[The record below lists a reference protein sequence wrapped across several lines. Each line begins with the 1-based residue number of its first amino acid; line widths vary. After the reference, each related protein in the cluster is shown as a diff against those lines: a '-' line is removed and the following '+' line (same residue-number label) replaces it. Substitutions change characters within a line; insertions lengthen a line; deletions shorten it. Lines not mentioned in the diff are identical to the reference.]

1 MKNFFLCFLLA
12 IGITVP
18 SVAQNASLNKQ
29 QTMAYI
35 NMLYKV
41 AYHYKDT
48 KIDTVTVDGKVLTV
62 FLSSGQ
68 HFRSD
73 IAKSDVLVIARV
85 KSGYQIRFKS
95 SPSTDE
101 ILWAIQTEEDA
112 KRLKNALEHLIKIVK
127 TEKKTDPFGS

>member
-35 NMLYKV
+35 NKLYKV
-41 AYHYKDT
+41 AYRYKDT

-68 HFRSD
+68 HF
-73 IAKSDVLVIARV
+73 LEVILPNQMYL
-85 KSGYQIRFKS
+85 SLQ
-95 SPSTDE
+95 E
-101 ILWAIQTEEDA
+101 
-112 KRLKNALEHLIKIVK
+112 
-127 TEKKTDPFGS
+127 

>member
-1 MKNFFLCFLLA
+1 MRNFLVCCFLA
-12 IGITVP
+12 IGIVMPTI
-18 SVAQNASLNKQ
+18 AQNANLNKQ

-35 NMLYKV
+35 NKLYKT
-41 AYHYKDT
+41 AYRYKET

-73 IAKSDVLVIARV
+73 IAKADVLVFAKV

-95 SPSTDE
+95 SPSTEE
-101 ILWAIQTEEDA
+101 ILWAIQTEDDA
-112 KRLKNALEHLIKIVK
+112 KRLKNALEHLSRLVK
-127 TEKKTDPFGS
+127 KEKKTDPFAG